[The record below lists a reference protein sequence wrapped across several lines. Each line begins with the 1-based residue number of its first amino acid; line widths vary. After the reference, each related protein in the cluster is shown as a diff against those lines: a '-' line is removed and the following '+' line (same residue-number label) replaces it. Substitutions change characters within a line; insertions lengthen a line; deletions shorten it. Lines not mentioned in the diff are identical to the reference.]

1 MIIGYNRYL
10 TRCLEDKMK
19 PKENKGYV
27 PGIYD
32 NCQTPPYAL
41 EPLYQYIDTSFV
53 WECAAGKGVLARQ
66 LNKVGIGT
74 VATDISLS
82 KGVTYNDFMSNGG
95 IQVFTNGSSQ
105 PDLCTIVT
113 NPPYSIKYEWLERCY
128 ELGKPFALL
137 MPVEMLGT
145 AKGQRLFNEHGI
157 EVIFMSPRVDFYM
170 PNKGYEGGGAQF
182 PTAWFTWKL
191 NLPNQI
197 NFATLNKPKR
207 SELKEY
213 WEKYL

>member
-1 MIIGYNRYL
+1 
-10 TRCLEDKMK
+10 MK
-19 PKENKGYV
+19 PKENKGYNV
-27 PGIYD
+27 GTYD
-32 NCQTPPYAL
+32 ECQTPPYAL
-41 EPLYQYIDTSFV
+41 EPLYPYLSIDWHI
-53 WECAAGKGVLARQ
+53 WECAVGRGVLATA
-66 LNKVGIGT
+66 LGLKGYDVYG
-74 VATDISLS
+74 TDINQS
-82 KGVTYNDFMSNGG
+82 VPIDFLKRTTLLPTD
-95 IQVFTNGSSQ
+95 I
-105 PDLCTIVT
+105 IVT
-113 NPPYSIKYEWLERCY
+113 NPPYSLKYEWLEHCY
-128 ELGKPFALL
+128 YLEFPFALL

-145 AKGQRLFNEHGI
+145 ARGQRLFNRYGI